1 MIRIDIT
8 EVQCL
13 QARLAEINKLP
24 FEEII
29 WYKDGMPL
37 EITPGNLREF
47 KFTGLSNT
55 CFVELGL
62 YDEINC
68 HLG

>member
-1 MIRIDIT
+1 MTRIDIE
-8 EVQCL
+8 EVQRL

-24 FEEII
+24 FEEIV
-29 WYKDGMPL
+29 WCKNGKPL
-37 EITPGNLREF
+37 EIAVAKLYDF
-47 KFTGLSNT
+47 KFFGLSNT

-68 HLG
+68 HVG